1 MRLDTRRVF
10 LSAFLFMVAYAYGQ
24 DVHYNYDH
32 SANFA
37 AYKSYQ
43 WVELPG
49 PGGAVSDQLIDQS
62 IKRAVDE
69 QLSQKGLTQVEKDG
83 YLEIGYHAIIREEKA
98 IDLSGFGTGI
108 GPWGGGLGPWNGGTV
123 TGQISTIP
131 IGTLVIDL
139 YDPIRKQLVWRGDV
153 TKTLDV
159 NKSPDKNYRALQKA
173 MSKLFKNYPPAL
185 NR

>member
-1 MRLDTRRVF
+1 MKLNMRRVF
-10 LSAFLFMVAYAYGQ
+10 LPAFLFVVACAYGQ
-24 DVHYNYDH
+24 DVHYNYDR

-43 WVELPG
+43 WVDLPG
-49 PGGAVSDQLIDQS
+49 PGGAVPDQLIDQA

-83 YLEIGYHAIIREEKA
+83 YLKISYHAILREEKA
-98 IDLSGFGTGI
+98 VDLSGFGTGI
-108 GPWGGGLGPWNGGTV
+108 GPLGGGLGPWSNGTV
-123 TGQISTIP
+123 TGQTSTIP
-131 IGTLVIDL
+131 VGTLVIDL
-139 YDPIRKQLVWRGDV
+139 YDPTRNQLVWRGDV
-153 TKTLDV
+153 TKTLDI

-173 MSKLFKNYPPAL
+173 MSKLFKNYPPAV